1 MHDTNATDAR
11 DMDPELLA
19 DALGPQRT
27 GIEGY
32 RHEADTVLVM
42 FSDYPTIQKPQTDA
56 LARRGARISGLTQDP
71 DGTVNVF
78 LRPLTEGAVG
88 E

>member
-1 MHDTNATDAR
+1 MHDANATDAR

-19 DALGPQRT
+19 DAFGPQMN

-32 RHEADTVLVM
+32 RHEGDTVLVM
-42 FSDYPTIQKPQTDA
+42 FSGHPRIYKQETDA
-56 LARRGARISGLTQDP
+56 LARRGARIAGLTQDP

-78 LRPLTEGAVG
+78 LRPLNEGAVG